1 MSQIIFSFTFNGLEE
16 KWHGEGAEEEE
27 KVDVSEWQ
35 GEHQAKHSN
44 RQIERER
51 EREKYSRNTV
61 YEQESREGGVNMA
74 GVSVP
79 VQ

>member
-1 MSQIIFSFTFNGLEE
+1 M
-16 KWHGEGAEEEE
+16 
-27 KVDVSEWQ
+27 DVSEWQ

-51 EREKYSRNTV
+51 ERENYSRNTV
-61 YEQESREGGVNMA
+61 YEQESKEGGVNMA